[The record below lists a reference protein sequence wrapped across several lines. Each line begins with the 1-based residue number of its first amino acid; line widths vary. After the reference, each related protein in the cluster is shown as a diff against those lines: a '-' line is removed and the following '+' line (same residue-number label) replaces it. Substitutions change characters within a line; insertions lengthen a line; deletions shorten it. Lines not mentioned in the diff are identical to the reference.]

1 MSTLYRILLLEDIES
16 DAELIQAELRRA
28 DFGCI
33 CKWTDNETDFKQLV
47 HDFSPD
53 IVLSDYSMPAYDGM
67 AAVQY
72 VAETSPFTPVI
83 IVTGSINE
91 ETAVA
96 CMKAGAVDYIL
107 KDKLKRLGPAV
118 TIAIKAGRIRKEHDL
133 LQQEL
138 VYREK
143 YYRGILKYMH
153 DEVVVISKDY
163 IITDINNSEL
173 KLLGKK
179 RENIIGQH
187 CYTVLYGYDSPC
199 PEYGKECYHPHLFA
213 TGEKVRYQRRTTGT
227 DGTQKTVD
235 ILISPLFDEQ
245 HAVARA
251 IVSFRDIT
259 DFVQAKESLIKLSL
273 AVEQN
278 PTGIILMDLS
288 GKVEYVNAA
297 FSAISGY
304 TKEEILGK
312 SMDILTCGDFT
323 QQEREKLRNES
334 TNGITKKQVFHNRRK
349 DGSEYWVASQFAPF
363 TNTEGELA
371 GYVEVQEDITESL
384 ENRKKIENNLKEK
397 QLLLH
402 EVYHRV
408 NNNLQIIISLLNMQ
422 QNLANTPAEVDILRT
437 AKNRLETMAIIE
449 NSIYGEENFN
459 QIRVGDIITA
469 IFDMLRDSYSI
480 PYGAISFTKEITV
493 EGLAL
498 THAQPVSLVVHELLS
513 NCMRHAF
520 PHGRGTINLTLGK
533 QDSTG
538 YILEVTDD
546 GKGLPPDIDPKES
559 KSTGFN
565 LVYLLGEGQLGG
577 KVLITSDKGT
587 RVTLTFPDG
596 RAPPKVDTVHTGV

>member
-1 MSTLYRILLLEDIES
+1 MSTSYRILLLEDVES

-28 DFGCI
+28 DFDSI

-107 KDKLKRLGPAV
+107 KDNLKRLGPAV
-118 TIAIKAGRIRKEHDL
+118 TIAIKAGRIRKENDL
-133 LQQEL
+133 LQKEI
-138 VYREK
+138 VHWEK
-143 YYRGILKYMH
+143 YYRSILKYMH
-153 DEVVVISKDY
+153 DEVAVISKDY

-179 RENIIGQH
+179 REKIIGQY
-187 CYTVLYGYDSPC
+187 CYKVLYGYDSPC
-199 PEYGKECYHPHLFA
+199 FDYGKKCYHPHLFA
-213 TGEKVRYQRRTTGT
+213 TGEKVRYQRRTTDIEGK
-227 DGTQKTVD
+227 QKTTD

-245 HAVARA
+245 DTITHA

-259 DFVQAKESLIKLSL
+259 DFVQAKESIIKLSL
-273 AVEQN
+273 ALEQN
-278 PTGIILMDLS
+278 PTGIIIRDLS

-297 FSAISGY
+297 FTAISGY
-304 TKEEILGK
+304 TKEEILGN
-312 SMDILTCGDFT
+312 SLEFLTCGNFT
-323 QQEREKLRNES
+323 QQEWDKLYSEAEKGVPR
-334 TNGITKKQVFHNRRK
+334 KQIFHNRRK
-349 DGSEYWVASQFAPF
+349 DGSEYWVASHLARF
-363 TNTEGELA
+363 TNTEGELT
-371 GYVEVQEDITESL
+371 GYVEVQEDITKSL
-384 ENRKKIENNLKEK
+384 ENRKKIENDLKEK
-397 QLLLH
+397 QQLLH

-408 NNNLQIIISLLNMQ
+408 NNNLQIVISLLNMQ
-422 QNLANTPAEVDILRT
+422 QYLTDIPGEIDVLRT

-449 NSIYGEENFN
+449 NIIYGEKNFN
-459 QIRVGDIITA
+459 QIRIGDIITA

-480 PYGAISFTKEITV
+480 PYGAIDLTKEIAV

-498 THAQPVSLVVHELLS
+498 VHAQPLGLVVHELLS

-520 PHGRGTINLTLGK
+520 PHGKGTINLTLEK
-533 QDSTG
+533 QNSTS
-538 YILEVTDD
+538 YILQVTDD
-546 GKGLPPDIDPKES
+546 GKGLPPDLDPKES

-565 LVYLLGEGQLGG
+565 LVYLLGEEQLGG

-587 RVTLTFPDG
+587 RVTVTFPDG
-596 RAPPKVDTVHTGV
+596 GTPPKVDTVHTGV